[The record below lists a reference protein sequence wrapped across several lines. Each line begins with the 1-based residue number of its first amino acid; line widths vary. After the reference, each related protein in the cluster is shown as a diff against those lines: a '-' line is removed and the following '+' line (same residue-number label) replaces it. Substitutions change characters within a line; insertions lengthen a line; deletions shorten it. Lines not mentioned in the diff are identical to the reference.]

1 MGWVDTARS
10 VGATGAQGQPAGRM
24 LLQGAEAAQVHRALA
39 AAGHERHRPLY
50 DVSAEQARLADE
62 FLQACP
68 LYHLKTVLP
77 QTRTSTVMLLS
88 AAPLG

>member
-1 MGWVDTARS
+1 MGWVDTARI

-62 FLQACP
+62 FLQARP
-68 LYHLKTVLP
+68 VHAPEPVPP
-77 QTRTSTVMLLS
+77 QTRAGAVMLLS
-88 AAPLG
+88 AASLG